1 MSLRGEKVRRP
12 YERHRESH
20 SALGRQRLTEV
31 VREMPEG
38 QTFDRA
44 FRDQFDYC
52 CDKLYFRRTA
62 SWLHSPEAA
71 IEGMTGRGG

>member
-1 MSLRGEKVRRP
+1 M
-12 YERHRESH
+12 
-20 SALGRQRLTEV
+20 
-31 VREMPEG
+31 REMPEG